1 MCLIYTDR
9 LCPITDRNLLTG
21 SLLSLAPYRLGRR
34 GSAEILLHPFFA
46 EVDWQ
51 HCVLGQDHRPE
62 LQCSIATGLT
72 KQSFTGQ
79 MVLEDPPPPIDIED
93 LYDSFLGGGD
103 WSLDS
108 DDSVARTSRLTTDI
122 SSSYWQGWDR
132 FEGSSPAE
140 TVSRRKSLHP
150 LQERTETSIRGSL
163 PYQTPLRAPVRG
175 FATPYP
181 PGTTVRKARM
191 AVTTARKMSERTVH
205 ERMMACVQASV
216 KKRLASSHN
225 AAGRHDRQ
233 SGQRKVDNCCVKKGA
248 STGTLDDLALPEHPG
263 RCIEDLAA
271 RSAALNTDL
280 LVSRAISARFGFRG
294 MHGTKAAMS

>member
-1 MCLIYTDR
+1 
-9 LCPITDRNLLTG
+9 
-21 SLLSLAPYRLGRR
+21 
-34 GSAEILLHPFFA
+34 
-46 EVDWQ
+46 
-51 HCVLGQDHRPE
+51 
-62 LQCSIATGLT
+62 
-72 KQSFTGQ
+72 
-79 MVLEDPPPPIDIED
+79 MVLEDPPPPIDVED

-103 WSLDS
+103 WSMNS
-108 DDSVARTSRLTTDI
+108 DDSTAKTSRLTTDI
-122 SSSYWQGWDR
+122 SSSYWQDWDR

-140 TVSRRKSLHP
+140 IVLQRTSLHP
-150 LQERTETSIRGSL
+150 LQERTETSIKWPL

-205 ERMMACVQASV
+205 ERMMDCVQASV

-248 STGTLDDLALPEHPG
+248 STGTLVDLALPELPG

-280 LVSRAISARFGFRG
+280 LVSRAISTRFGFRG